1 MIGDVTHEMPTGVEC
16 TNTRVSGT
24 AVFVIPYA
32 IRAFQVPEKVMIRK
46 HFWLYSVFCLA
57 TLRRLLEHV
66 DLSIQKRW
74 GDAARRNERV
84 QREEVQMPSW
94 VRLV

>member
-46 HFWLYSVFCLA
+46 HFWAIFG
-57 TLRRLLEHV
+57 LL
-66 DLSIQKRW
+66 L
-74 GDAARRNERV
+74 GDAETFAGAC
-84 QREEVQMPSW
+84 
-94 VRLV
+94 